1 MRETARFVST
11 DLLMKQVK
19 AREGIKREMLDYERK
34 QRLKKASQKKR
45 SESSWQ
51 VMSLDNFSVFLIF
64 VWMHV

>member
-1 MRETARFVST
+1 
-11 DLLMKQVK
+11 MKQVK